1 MTYQPK
7 INLQERIDYMYI
19 YIRRER
25 ERERERERV
34 ITFYGRDIENKMRRR
49 RRVKIKYIV
58 MTRTPKTDWYL
69 GLMIKS
75 YYQEW
80 TS

>member
-7 INLQERIDYMYI
+7 INLQERIDYI
-19 YIRRER
+19 YIW
-25 ERERERERV
+25 RERERV
-34 ITFYGRDIENKMRRR
+34 ITFYGRDIENKMRIR
-49 RRVKIKYIV
+49 RRVKIKDIV

-75 YYQEW
+75 YHQEW

>member
-7 INLQERIDYMYI
+7 INLQERIDYIYI
-19 YIRRER
+19 YG
-25 ERERERERV
+25 ERERERV

-49 RRVKIKYIV
+49 RRVKIKDIV

>member
-7 INLQERIDYMYI
+7 INLQERIDYIYI
-19 YIRRER
+19 YGER

-34 ITFYGRDIENKMRRR
+34 ITFYGRDIENKMRRK
-49 RRVKIKYIV
+49 RRVKIKDIV

-75 YYQEW
+75 YHQEW
-80 TS
+80 MP